1 MAKKGVTLEQE
12 RQIVKEVPAWV
23 LMAKVDTDWE
33 IWNQARVGLGTDD
46 LEDEEGDDLI
56 PFPEFDSTIKSL
68 ELLDT
73 LGIKFDPKKGKWSS

>member
-33 IWNQARVGLGTDD
+33 LWNQGRIGLGTDE
-46 LEDEEGDDLI
+46 LEEDEEDII
-56 PFPEFDSTIKSL
+56 PFPEFDSTIKAL
-68 ELLDT
+68 ELLEP